1 MSKSDGIGIE
11 LSDPRTFI
19 LRMGLFLGLIAF
31 LLILLGSHLVIAFK
45 TSPGLNTVII
55 AVLVTGILFAFRQVM
70 RLQPEIR
77 WVSEFRKGD
86 PGLAISNPPKLL
98 APMAV
103 MLGDRKG
110 RVQLNTASMRSI
122 LDSIGSRLDE
132 DREVSRYMIGLL
144 IFLGLLGTFWG
155 LLNTVTAVGSTIHG
169 LNVGASDPAAAFQN
183 LKSGLEGP
191 LQGMGTSF
199 SSSLFGLAGSLI
211 LGFLDLQ
218 AGQAQNR
225 FYNDLEEW
233 LSTVTNIVGEGGDNG
248 QAFVNGKLLNDA
260 LRRLERIEEQLT
272 REVASGAP
280 GSLRVLA
287 DELNTLAATLRDEH
301 ELIRKVADTQ
311 NELYP
316 TLERLSKEIS
326 AARIAE
332 AQKALSEKE

>member
-1 MSKSDGIGIE
+1 
-11 LSDPRTFI
+11 
-19 LRMGLFLGLIAF
+19 MGLFLGLIAF
-31 LLILLGSHLVIAFK
+31 VLILLGAHLVTAFM

-55 AVLVTGILFAFRQVM
+55 SVLVIGILFAFRQVL

-77 WVSEFRKGD
+77 WVNEFRRND
-86 PGLAISNPPKLL
+86 PGLAVSTSPKLL

-103 MLGDRKG
+103 MLGERKG
-110 RVQLNTASMRSI
+110 RVRLHTDSMRSI

-155 LLNTVTAVGSTIHG
+155 LLSTVTAVSSTIHD
-169 LNVGASDPAAAFQN
+169 LNVGATDPGAVFQN

-199 SSSLFGLAGSLI
+199 SSSLFGLSSSLI

-233 LSTVTNIVGEGGDNG
+233 LSTVTSLVEEGVDSG
-248 QAFVNGKLLNDA
+248 QAITNGKLLNDA

-272 REVASGAP
+272 REVASGTP

-287 DELNTLAATLRDEH
+287 DELNTLATTLRDEH
-301 ELIRKVADTQ
+301 ELIRRVADTQ
-311 NELYP
+311 KELAP
-316 TLERLSKEIS
+316 RLEQLSGEIS

-332 AQKALSEKE
+332 ARNASDKS